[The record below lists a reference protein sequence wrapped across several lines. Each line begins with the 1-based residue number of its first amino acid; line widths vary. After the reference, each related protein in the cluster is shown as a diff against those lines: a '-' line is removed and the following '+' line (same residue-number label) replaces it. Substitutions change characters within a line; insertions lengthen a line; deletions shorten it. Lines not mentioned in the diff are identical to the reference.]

1 MCRWC
6 LSQVLT
12 AGQITVLNART
23 SMTKRLTWIICMP
36 MCEESPTELNRA
48 IVKVAVC
55 TVARVIKVTGVGLF
69 LFYIT
74 VFHYAHLSSSSS
86 SS

>member
-1 MCRWC
+1 M
-6 LSQVLT
+6 
-12 AGQITVLNART
+12 
-23 SMTKRLTWIICMP
+23 CMP

>member
-1 MCRWC
+1 M
-6 LSQVLT
+6 
-12 AGQITVLNART
+12 
-23 SMTKRLTWIICMP
+23 CMP
-36 MCEESPTELNRA
+36 ICEESPTELNRA

-74 VFHYAHLSSSSS
+74 VFHYAHLSSSYSS
-86 SS
+86 S